1 MEEMI
6 QSPLMLS
13 DDGCGRMVYFKC
25 DYMLPTGSFKYRE
38 AMVVKSLAA
47 LQGVDTII
55 VATSGN
61 TGAAITEICNNLE
74 VIVYT
79 WNSEIPRIRVIKQVM
94 DEYEMADKG
103 RTILFAGG
111 SNQLKMIAHQIMARE
126 ILQQVHEVYHDEPPT
141 HYFQATGGG
150 YGCAAIKAVWPARS
164 TVTVPVRPEAE
175 LIPRWAPAL
184 VDAPDLPEAVVV
196 SANEIYRAADH
207 LASLVNCL
215 PPPGLEAAVGLAGWW
230 QWSKI
235 HGNTERPPVINLT
248 GALKGPMPW

>member
-1 MEEMI
+1 MEI
-6 QSPLMLS
+6 IRSPLMLS

-38 AMVVKSLAA
+38 AMVVKNLAA
-47 LQGVDTII
+47 LQGIDTII

-61 TGAAITEICNNLE
+61 TGDAIKSICDNLE
-74 VIVYT
+74 VRVYT
-79 WNSEIPRIRVIKQVM
+79 WSATISRMRVIKQVM
-94 DEYEMADKG
+94 DEYETSNKG
-103 RTILFAGG
+103 RTILFAGS
-111 SNQLKMIAHQIMARE
+111 SNHLKMIAHQIMARE
-126 ILQQVHEVYHDEPPT
+126 ILQQVHEVHHGEPPT

-150 YGCAAIKAVWPARS
+150 YGCAAIKAIWPARS

-175 LIPRWAPAL
+175 LIPQWAPAL
-184 VDAPDLPEAVVV
+184 ADSPEPPEAVVV
-196 SANEIYRAADH
+196 SKSEIYCAMDY

-230 QWSKI
+230 RWSKI

-248 GALKGPMPW
+248 GTLKGPMPW

>member
-1 MEEMI
+1 
-6 QSPLMLS
+6 MLS

-38 AMVVKSLAA
+38 AMVVKNLAT
-47 LQGVDTII
+47 LQGIDTVI

-61 TGAAITEICNNLE
+61 TGHAMIEICNNLNVE
-74 VIVYT
+74 VYT
-79 WNSEIPRIRVIKQVM
+79 WSAGTPRMRVIKQVM

-111 SNQLKMIAHQIMARE
+111 NNQLKMIAHQIMARE
-126 ILQQVHEVYHDEPPT
+126 ILQQVHEVYHDGPPT

-150 YGCAAIKAVWPARS
+150 YGCAAVKAVWPARS

-175 LIPRWAPAL
+175 LIPKWAPAL
-184 VDAPDLPEAVVV
+184 VDAADLPEAVVV
-196 SANEIYRAADH
+196 SASEIYRAMNH
-207 LASLVNCL
+207 LASLVSWL

-230 QWSKI
+230 KWSKI
-235 HGNTERPPVINLT
+235 HDAPERPPVINLT